1 MNIFALHP
9 NPRKC
14 ARWHVDKHVV
24 KMLLETCQL
33 LYTAHWVLF
42 YPELTSARSPIQ
54 LSRLQK
60 TKSVPEYM
68 LSAPSTR
75 SGEVG
80 YRPCH
85 VHHPCAVWTRQT
97 AGNYQWLFTLGLE
110 LAREYRHRF
119 HKTHSCEAHI
129 RWLAEHRPPTI
140 KPYPKRPFVM
150 AMADEYKVST
160 NPIISY
166 RNYYRTSKK
175 ERGLICYT
183 GRHVPHW
190 LSNPYHTT

>member
-9 NPRKC
+9 NPRKA

-33 LYTAHWVLF
+33 LYTAHWVLY
-42 YPELTSARSPIQ
+42 YPDLKTARSPIQ

-60 TKSVPEYM
+60 TKAVPSYM
-68 LSAPSTR
+68 LSAPSTL

-110 LAREYRHRF
+110 LAREYRFRF
-119 HKTHSCEAHI
+119 KKIHSCEAHI
-129 RWLAEHRPPTI
+129 RWLADHRPPTLR
-140 KPYPKRPFVM
+140 PYPRRKFVM
-150 AMADEYKVST
+150 AMADEYKISE

-166 RNYYRTSKK
+166 RYYYKTSKK
-175 ERGLICYT
+175 ERGLIHYT
-183 GRHVPHW
+183 DRHVPHW
-190 LSNPYHTT
+190 LFDKA